1 MGKERKREEKKRK
14 NKKRK
19 RKRREKEEKREDK
32 RIEKKRKVG
41 MRKEKK
47 DILTLRVQFLPLGKN
62 REVWEAQTKSLTMI
76 TG

>member
-1 MGKERKREEKKRK
+1 
-14 NKKRK
+14 
-19 RKRREKEEKREDK
+19 
-32 RIEKKRKVG
+32 